1 MYNLSIDTPT
11 NRAIAEQMAA
21 NRIRSNMIFPT
32 EPMHIQ
38 PHGIWSGGW
47 HYTPYLLAGTNAN
60 YPPMHMAEAMRIS
73 SAGMRGGRYT
83 SADALAHA
91 LSRDQYYDQGVGKGI
106 SGGRKPKKFLGMN
119 TKQWK
124 GIGKTAQS
132 IGNIAT
138 PMLLAA
144 APEFAPAIIAG
155 NAALQAAPT
164 GNGRKRGRPRKLVGS
179 GPSGGGI
186 SGGGFLD
193 SVKKI
198 GKKASSAASQAYAAL
213 PASMKKQIKDQ
224 VKQGTR
230 QAAAHTTVAAAKLAR
245 EHLGPDAANL
255 VVKAGVLG
263 NKAVQDQIDQRLVGG
278 KKRNI
283 FKSIVDAG
291 KKATK
296 VATQVWNAPAFQ
308 PIKALG
314 KEAAQDALKGA
325 VAAIAPTVA
334 AEAGP
339 LGSLALDAGSK
350 YASGKIAGAGR
361 GRGGQKAAQVARLV
375 GGASDGRSK
384 RAAIVKKVM
393 AEQGLKMI
401 EASKYVKA
409 HGLY

>member
-1 MYNLSIDTPT
+1 MYNLSFDTPT
-11 NRAIAEQMAA
+11 NRAIAEQMQA
-21 NRIRSNMIFPT
+21 NRIRSDMIFPT
-32 EPMHIQ
+32 EPMHFQ
-38 PHGIWSGGW
+38 PHGIWTGGW

-73 SAGMRGGRYT
+73 SAGMRGGAMEYVQPSIR
-83 SADALAHA
+83 DAF
-91 LSRDQYYDQGVGKGI
+91 GKGI
-106 SGGRKPKKFLGMN
+106 SGGKKPKKFLGMN

-124 GIGKTAQS
+124 GIGKTAQAV
-132 IGNIAT
+132 GKIAT

-164 GNGRKRGRPRKLVGS
+164 GNGRKRGRPRKLVG
-179 GPSGGGI
+179 GGE

-213 PASMKKQIKDQ
+213 PPSMKKQIKDQ

-230 QAAAHTTVAAAKLAR
+230 QAAAHATVAAAKMAR

-255 VVKAGVLG
+255 VVRAGVLG

-278 KKRNI
+278 KKKNI
-283 FKSIVDAG
+283 FKKIVDAG

-296 VATQVWNAPAFQ
+296 IATQVWNAPAFQ

-334 AEAGP
+334 DEAGP
-339 LGSLALDAGSK
+339 LGSMALDVGAK

-361 GRGGQKAAQVARLV
+361 KQKAAQVARLV
-375 GGASDGRSK
+375 GGASDGRAK

-393 AEQGLKMI
+393 AERGVKMI
-401 EASKYVKA
+401 EASKIVKA
-409 HGLY
+409 EGLY